1 MAELTTIARPYAKA
15 AFSYALASNSIK
27 EWEAM
32 LNVAAAI
39 AEDPTMQEWLDQPA
53 LTAEQRAEGFAQVCG
68 DALSEE
74 GKNLIA
80 QLTEHNRVTLL
91 PTLYNMFH
99 EYVAAEENALDV
111 ELVSATE
118 LAEEQVTE
126 LVSSLKKRLNKEV
139 RVSTSVDERLI
150 GGVLI
155 RAGDTVIDGSVR
167 GKLTRLAEQLNS

>member
-1 MAELTTIARPYAKA
+1 
-15 AFSYALASNSIK
+15 FSSRRRHTRSK
-27 EWEAM
+27 RDWSS
-32 LNVAAAI
+32 
-39 AEDPTMQEWLDQPA
+39 D
-53 LTAEQRAEGFAQVCG
+53 VCSS
-68 DALSEE
+68 DL
-74 GKNLIA
+74 GKNLIT

-91 PTLYNMFH
+91 PTIYSMFH
-99 EYVAAEENALDV
+99 GYVAAQENVLDV

-118 LAEEQVTE
+118 LADKQVTE

-167 GKLTRLAEQLNS
+167 GKLARLAEQLNS